1 MLNLQEIQDYEYRVA
16 IHKAVPNVKILDD
29 EPFLVEK
36 VGGESVLREPP
47 ASLRVSKVP
56 EHLKA
61 DWRLINEGI
70 KSILL
75 EEDEDAGA
83 GLWICRGSILF
94 FFFFLLLLLLFFF
107 FFFFHATCLKLL
119 LAKHHSKTI
128 YYMQNPFCIIILFT
142 IKIL

>member
-1 MLNLQEIQDYEYRVA
+1 MLNLQEIQDYDYRVA

-61 DWRLINEGI
+61 DWQLINEGI
-70 KSILL
+70 KSILI

-83 GLWICRGSILF
+83 GLWICRGLILF
-94 FFFFLLLLLLFFF
+94 FFFPFFITVLL
-107 FFFFHATCLKLL
+107 
-119 LAKHHSKTI
+119 
-128 YYMQNPFCIIILFT
+128 T
-142 IKIL
+142 IKILYIIKFFIFSIIINLIKFQYS

>member
-61 DWRLINEGI
+61 DWQLINEGI
-70 KSILL
+70 KSILI

-83 GLWICRGSILF
+83 GLWICRGLI
-94 FFFFLLLLLLFFF
+94 FFF
-107 FFFFHATCLKLL
+107 FFFFSPNNILGCPISMLIDTLGLNH
-119 LAKHHSKTI
+119 
-128 YYMQNPFCIIILFT
+128 PFLICTLWSSIQ
-142 IKIL
+142 